1 MAKWSTADIPAQSG
15 RTVIITGTGGLG
27 YETALELARKGA
39 DVTLAGRNAEKGRAS
54 VDAIRGQVPGAK
66 IAFAP
71 LDLASLES
79 VAGFASRYAE
89 DHPSLDLL
97 VNNAGVMSP
106 PQRGTTRDGFEIQFG
121 TNHLAHFALTAHLL
135 PMLRRGARPRVTN
148 VASGASAWGKI
159 DFDDLQWQKTY
170 HPWRAYGQSKLANL
184 LFTFELQRR
193 SDANGWGL
201 MANAAHPGYAR
212 TELIPNGPG
221 SNVLS
226 TILGPFMSQT
236 PAAGAL
242 PQLFAATSPNEKPGA
257 YYGPDGL
264 FELVGAPKE
273 VRGPKAAYDTAVARR
288 LWDASE
294 QLAGVSFS
302 ASIEA
307 APAE

>member
-1 MAKWSTADIPAQSG
+1 MAKWSASDIPAQSG
-15 RTVIITGTGGLG
+15 RTVVITGTGGLG

-39 DVTLAGRNAEKGRAS
+39 DVTLAGRNADKGRAS
-54 VDAIRGQVPGAK
+54 VEAVRGQVPGAK
-66 IAFAP
+66 IMFAP
-71 LDLASLES
+71 LDLADLKS
-79 VAGFASRYAE
+79 VADFVAQFSDTHAA
-89 DHPSLDLL
+89 LDLL

-106 PQRGTTRDGFEIQFG
+106 LQRGTTRDGFELQFG
-121 TNHLAHFALTAHLL
+121 TNHLAHFALTARLL
-135 PMLRRGARPRVTN
+135 PLLRHGTHPCVTN
-148 VASGASAWGKI
+148 VASSASRWGRI

-201 MANAAHPGYAR
+201 MANATHPGYAR

-221 SNVLS
+221 ANVLS
-226 TILGPFMSQT
+226 TVLGPFLSQT

-242 PQLFAATSPNEKPGA
+242 PQLFAATSPNAKPGA

-288 LWDASE
+288 LWDVSE
-294 QLAGVSFS
+294 RLTGVGFR
-302 ASIEA
+302 EVKA
-307 APAE
+307 AA